1 MSSRPTIADLA
12 KAAGVSVAT
21 VDRVLNGRHK
31 VREETSR
38 RVYDAATG
46 IGFHGVS
53 QLPRPQPAEGMPQY
67 KVGFILPKPKN
78 HFFQALA
85 AALERAVVSA
95 PGILGVAQIEFVAD
109 DNPAQMVETLR
120 AVGARNQAVA
130 IAAPDYPALA
140 IAIAELK
147 AKGVPVFS
155 VLSDLAPGIRQG
167 YIGVNNRKAG
177 RTAAWMIA
185 KVAKRPGK
193 VAVFVGSHRIQGHEM
208 REMGFRSYFRE
219 NAVEFEVLNTL
230 IDIEGRLTTYDATA
244 ALLRQHPDLVGLY
257 ITGGGMEGAIAAIG
271 DAKRLGDLNVVA
283 TELTPESRAALADGV
298 ILMAISTPIHNLSRE
313 LVTLMI
319 GAIENGPASVP
330 GQTFLPFEMYVQENL

>member
-67 KVGFILPKPKN
+67 RVGFILPKPKN

-85 AALERAVVSA
+85 TELERAVVSA

-230 IDIEGRLTTYDATA
+230 IDIEGRETTYDATA

-283 TELTPESRAALADGV
+283 TELTPESRTALADGV